1 MKKIKDV
8 DQKRIETE
16 QQRDVLKADIAR
28 LEREMEAQRRQ
39 IELDKKNIEDM
50 AREKDL
56 VCASVYSVT
65 QFTCFTGTKVQMLMR
80 RSRCWI

>member
-56 VCASVYSVT
+56 VCASVCSVY
-65 QFTCFTGTKVQMLMR
+65 LLY
-80 RSRCWI
+80 

>member
-56 VCASVYSVT
+56 VCASVCSVH
-65 QFTCFTGTKVQMLMR
+65 LLY
-80 RSRCWI
+80 

>member
-65 QFTCFTGTKVQMLMR
+65 HFTCFTGTKVQMLMQ

>member
-1 MKKIKDV
+1 MTSKETRLKDQLMKKIKDV

-56 VCASVYSVT
+56 VVASLYSVY
-65 QFTCFTGTKVQMLMR
+65 LLY
-80 RSRCWI
+80 